1 MNTDTET
8 YADNILILCIKKLNT
23 IKKPVR
29 LIMSSES
36 FDTLFRDSTE
46 NLNQVDRIRQIRT
59 KIAGTDRWEPII
71 ISK

>member
-1 MNTDTET
+1 
-8 YADNILILCIKKLNT
+8 
-23 IKKPVR
+23 
-29 LIMSSES
+29 MSSES